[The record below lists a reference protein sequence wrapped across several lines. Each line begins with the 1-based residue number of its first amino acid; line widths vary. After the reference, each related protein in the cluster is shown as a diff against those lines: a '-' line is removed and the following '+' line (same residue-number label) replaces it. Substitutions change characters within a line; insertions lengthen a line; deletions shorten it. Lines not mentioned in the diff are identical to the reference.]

1 MHSFIEKLTVIK
13 ELTDIRQ
20 IWKVKYKLKDILF
33 IVLVATIA
41 NADEWVE
48 MGFITTLQHTYPPL
62 IEQVVIH
69 QVLTT

>member
-1 MHSFIEKLTVIK
+1 MHSFIEKITVIK

-20 IWKVKYKLKDILF
+20 TWKVKHKFKGILF

-48 MGFITTLQHTYPPL
+48 IGFITTLQHTYPTL